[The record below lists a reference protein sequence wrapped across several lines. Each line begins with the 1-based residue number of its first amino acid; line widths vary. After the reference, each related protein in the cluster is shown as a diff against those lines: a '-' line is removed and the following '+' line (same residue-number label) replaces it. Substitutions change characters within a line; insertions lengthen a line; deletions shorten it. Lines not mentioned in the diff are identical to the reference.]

1 MCSSRQVRDTPGSL
15 AAPHQIG
22 HVHSI
27 PAFSCESTAVIHS
40 PITHGLSILLLFI
53 ACSPSIS
60 LGQAAAPAEF
70 RVVGYLPDY
79 RASEFNADV
88 IRKLTD
94 LMIFSAE
101 PSREGGLDLKRVEA
115 FPWQQILAQK
125 TLHRTRV
132 VLTVGGWDRSEAFAA
147 ISASEAKR
155 TKFAQACVQT
165 CLEKR
170 LDGIDIDWEHP
181 EGADQSRHY
190 GLLLET
196 LNKQLKSHGL
206 TLSVTMA
213 AWQQLDP
220 LVFRSVDWIH
230 VMAYDH
236 PKKHSTLENSQADV
250 EKLVKAGADLNRI
263 TLGIPFYGRKVDQPD
278 QVRTYR
284 DLLNH
289 AGKTVIEGD
298 EYDGYY
304 FNGPATIRRKTD
316 YAKSTGLAGVMI
328 WELGQDA
335 DGSDSLLEVIVQ
347 TAAQHR

>member
-1 MCSSRQVRDTPGSL
+1 MIHFPIAPGL
-15 AAPHQIG
+15 
-22 HVHSI
+22 
-27 PAFSCESTAVIHS
+27 T
-40 PITHGLSILLLFI
+40 ILLLFMS
-53 ACSPSIS
+53 CSPSIS
-60 LGQAAAPAEF
+60 LGQVAAPEKF

-79 RASEFNADV
+79 RASEFDPGV

-101 PSREGGLDLKRVEA
+101 PSREGELDLQRVEG
-115 FPWQQILAQK
+115 FPWQLILAQK

-147 ISASEAKR
+147 ISAFETTR

-181 EGADQSRHY
+181 QGADQTRHY

-206 TLSVTMA
+206 TLSVTVA

-220 LVFRSVDWIH
+220 LVLRSVDWIH

-236 PKKHSTLENSQADV
+236 PKKHSTLENARADV
-250 EKLVKAGADLNRI
+250 ETLIKAGADRNRI
-263 TLGIPFYGRKVDQPD
+263 TLGVPFYGRKVDQPD

-289 AGKTVIEGD
+289 AGKTVVEGD

-335 DGSDSLLEVIVQ
+335 QGSDSLLEVIVQ
-347 TAAQHR
+347 TAAQRR